1 MRQATHGNSSRSSN
15 SARELRVS
23 RPWDNCPQSNAP
35 LRCSTGLVNT
45 IGRPRQRLAPLNA
58 CAAPSSVL
66 FDLIT
71 ETRVPTV
78 SSILAGEWDPPAAN
92 NGARPPLKE
101 LPRNDT
107 SDQSELT
114 IQLSTETFLDSI
126 DASTAAAASRSSSV
140 GLLCDN
146 KLPVDAA
153 ERMDVSCT
161 EQSGPVDREQ
171 VHPTGAV
178 DGSAEGVAPL
188 CQAPKDPA
196 PIAPDTAPAAAVDE
210 KKDENAEAVA
220 PLCRAPKDSA
230 PIVPDTTLA
239 AAVDEKAEGAPQE
252 LSLQFGTS
260 ARPSLPLDPA
270 ERPAVLDHA
279 TEKADSPSL
288 GIDRLE
294 EYRVELDSISSLNES
309 QKLAIL
315 AALDR
320 RCTIIQ
326 GPPGTGK
333 TTTAVQV
340 LRLWAKMGLKRVLAT
355 ADGNIAVDNI
365 AEGLSKLGVN
375 VVRLGR
381 PEKVS
386 ISLFARFFFFHFQ
399 PQPFQVSEALQALTL
414 DVKVQQRKQALEAG
428 ERKAAEAAVTAK
440 VDAELRRVQEALSG
454 MDDIS
459 KVLEAAR
466 GLELL
471 GLPSAESLLGVPE
484 KLAFHGCEAYPAINA
499 DFILMERPEAEE
511 KRPVYATMKVGKKR
525 RAQGVKQLFCYFR
538 SGKSRTG
545 WCIHDQLEGPPRD
558 LIGFC
563 PSQATLPP
571 REGWRII
578 RDGAHQADPGG
589 FTGHPPGP
597 DELRTLICSTQ
608 VPMLRKR
615 FAEEA
620 MSTRGTEDAAGL
632 RRQDKQ
638 LQISVLEEADVICA
652 QMISAGGVPSP

>member
-1 MRQATHGNSSRSSN
+1 
-15 SARELRVS
+15 
-23 RPWDNCPQSNAP
+23 
-35 LRCSTGLVNT
+35 
-45 IGRPRQRLAPLNA
+45 
-58 CAAPSSVL
+58 
-66 FDLIT
+66 
-71 ETRVPTV
+71 
-78 SSILAGEWDPPAAN
+78 
-92 NGARPPLKE
+92 
-101 LPRNDT
+101 
-107 SDQSELT
+107 
-114 IQLSTETFLDSI
+114 
-126 DASTAAAASRSSSV
+126 
-140 GLLCDN
+140 
-146 KLPVDAA
+146 
-153 ERMDVSCT
+153 
-161 EQSGPVDREQ
+161 
-171 VHPTGAV
+171 
-178 DGSAEGVAPL
+178 
-188 CQAPKDPA
+188 
-196 PIAPDTAPAAAVDE
+196 VDE
-210 KKDENAEAVA
+210 N
-220 PLCRAPKDSA
+220 
-230 PIVPDTTLA
+230 
-239 AAVDEKAEGAPQE
+239 AEGAPQE
-252 LSLQFGTS
+252 LSLQFGTL

-279 TEKADSPSL
+279 TEKADGPSL
-288 GIDRLE
+288 GIDHLE
-294 EYRVELDSISSLNES
+294 GYRVELDSISSLNES

-386 ISLFARFFFFHFQ
+386 ISLSARFFFFHFQ

-471 GLPSAESLLGVPE
+471 GLPSAESLLEVPE
-484 KLAFHGCEAYPAINA
+484 KLTFHGCEAYPAINA
-499 DFILMERPEAEE
+499 DFSLMERPEAEE

-652 QMISAGGVPSP
+652 QMISAGGVPTSRPQVTALRACVLSTLVCIQDFLMSLGKFDAILIDEVAQSTELSAIVPIVQVALVVSRVGFAGRMKIHWIRNVHAPCVHWSSLTTSPSSLFSASLHLLCSAAVHA

>member
-15 SARELRVS
+15 SAREQMRVS

-71 ETRVPTV
+71 ETHVPTV

-101 LPRNDT
+101 LPRNDNDT

-126 DASTAAAASRSSSV
+126 DASAAAAASRSSSV

-188 CQAPKDPA
+188 CQAPKDSA
-196 PIAPDTAPAAAVDE
+196 PIAPDTALAAAA
-210 KKDENAEAVA
+210 DENAEAVA

-239 AAVDEKAEGAPQE
+239 AAVDENAEGAPQE

-294 EYRVELDSISSLNES
+294 GYRVELDSISSLNES

-365 AEGLSKLGVN
+365 AEGLSKLGVK

-386 ISLFARFFFFHFQ
+386 ISLFARFCFSLSTAT
-399 PQPFQVSEALQALTL
+399 VSGVRSLASADTGCQGATTEASF
-414 DVKVQQRKQALEAG
+414 G
-428 ERKAAEAAVTAK
+428 
-440 VDAELRRVQEALSG
+440 SW
-454 MDDIS
+454 
-459 KVLEAAR
+459 
-466 GLELL
+466 
-471 GLPSAESLLGVPE
+471 
-484 KLAFHGCEAYPAINA
+484 
-499 DFILMERPEAEE
+499 
-511 KRPVYATMKVGKKR
+511 
-525 RAQGVKQLFCYFR
+525 RA
-538 SGKSRTG
+538 
-545 WCIHDQLEGPPRD
+545 
-558 LIGFC
+558 
-563 PSQATLPP
+563 
-571 REGWRII
+571 
-578 RDGAHQADPGG
+578 
-589 FTGHPPGP
+589 
-597 DELRTLICSTQ
+597 
-608 VPMLRKR
+608 
-615 FAEEA
+615 
-620 MSTRGTEDAAGL
+620 
-632 RRQDKQ
+632 
-638 LQISVLEEADVICA
+638 
-652 QMISAGGVPSP
+652 